1 MTAKFQTREEWLV
14 AAVTALKPLF
24 SALTAE
30 TIPAVRVSVGW
41 PGGNGRKNSV
51 IGQCWS
57 TTVATDKVSQIF
69 ISPVMVDAVEVLAV
83 MAHELIH
90 AIDDCVSGHKGR
102 FAKIA
107 KALGLEGKMT
117 ATVAGDALKVELQAI
132 AEELGEYPHAAI
144 SSGAQGADGPKKQ
157 TTRMMKVECAQGSGY
172 KARMTRQ
179 WLEEFG
185 APICPC
191 HEERMIQE

>member
-14 AAVTALKPLF
+14 AAVAALAPIF
-24 SALTAE
+24 AAVEE
-30 TIPAVRVSVGW
+30 TLPEVRVSVGW

-57 TTVATDKVSQIF
+57 TKVASDSVSQLF
-69 ISPVMVDAVEVLAV
+69 ISPVLEDAVRVLDV
-83 MAHELIH
+83 LAHELIH

-107 KALGLEGKMT
+107 KAIGLTGKMT
-117 ATVAGDALKVELQAI
+117 ATVAGDDLKAELEKI
-132 AEELGEYPHAAI
+132 AANLGDYPHAAI
-144 SSGAQGADGPKKQ
+144 VNPGQGADGPKKQ
-157 TTRMMKVECAQGSGY
+157 TTRMMKVECSEGSGY

-179 WLEEFG
+179 WLEEYG
-185 APICPC
+185 APFCPC
-191 HEERMIQE
+191 HNEQMIEA